1 MVLSLSALLC
11 GFLKG
16 DMTAVSAASLEGCNK
31 AVELVIYLSGSM
43 CLWGGLMKIC
53 EKAGITAVIAHMLSP
68 VTRLLFRDAA
78 HCPEVMNAVTMNLTA
93 NLLGLGNAATPSGI
107 ATVKAMQKLPPAARK
122 KCISMLVVLNTAS
135 IQLIPSTIAAMRLE
149 HGAVS
154 PFDVT
159 PAIIFSS
166 LISVTAGCLMVYA
179 LKFSVL
185 RLFLLPL
192 LAYGISLAAG
202 LDSVAAG
209 VAVIMTGMPAGATA
223 AIFAARYDSD
233 APFAAKTVVLT
244 TLISMI
250 TIPAWCLFIG

>member
-1 MVLSLSALLC
+1 
-11 GFLKG
+11 
-16 DMTAVSAASLEGCNK
+16 MTAVSAASLEGCNK

-53 EKAGITAVIAHMLSP
+53 EKAGITAVIARMLSP

-93 NLLGLGNAATPSGI
+93 PSGI
-107 ATVKAMQKLPPAARK
+107 ATVKAMQKLPPTARK

-179 LKFSVL
+179 LNL
-185 RLFLLPL
+185 RK
-192 LAYGISLAAG
+192 
-202 LDSVAAG
+202 DE
-209 VAVIMTGMPAGATA
+209 
-223 AIFAARYDSD
+223 RHE
-233 APFAAKTVVLT
+233 
-244 TLISMI
+244 
-250 TIPAWCLFIG
+250 CR

>member
-1 MVLSLSALLC
+1 MLIILSVIIVILSLSALLC

-53 EKAGITAVIAHMLSP
+53 EKAGITAVIARMLSP

-107 ATVKAMQKLPPAARK
+107 ATVKAMQKLPPTARK

-166 LISVTAGCLMVYA
+166 LISVTTGCLMVYA
-179 LKFSVL
+179 LNL
-185 RLFLLPL
+185 RKDERHEF
-192 LAYGISLAAG
+192 
-202 LDSVAAG
+202 
-209 VAVIMTGMPAGATA
+209 
-223 AIFAARYDSD
+223 R
-233 APFAAKTVVLT
+233 
-244 TLISMI
+244 
-250 TIPAWCLFIG
+250 

>member
-1 MVLSLSALLC
+1 MLIILSVIIVILSLSALLC

-16 DMTAVSAASLEGCNK
+16 DMTAVSVASLEGCNK

-53 EKAGITAVIAHMLSP
+53 EKAGITAVIARMLSP

-93 NLLGLGNAATPSGI
+93 NLLGLGNAAT

-179 LKFSVL
+179 LNL
-185 RLFLLPL
+185 RKDERHEF
-192 LAYGISLAAG
+192 
-202 LDSVAAG
+202 
-209 VAVIMTGMPAGATA
+209 
-223 AIFAARYDSD
+223 R
-233 APFAAKTVVLT
+233 
-244 TLISMI
+244 
-250 TIPAWCLFIG
+250 

>member
-1 MVLSLSALLC
+1 MLC

-16 DMTAVSAASLEGCNK
+16 DMTDVSAASLEGCNK

-53 EKAGITAVIAHMLSP
+53 EKAGITAVIARMLSP

-107 ATVKAMQKLPPAARK
+107 AAVKAMQKLPPAARK

-135 IQLIPSTIAAMRLE
+135 IQLIPSTIVAMRLE

-179 LKFSVL
+179 LNIRKDERHGS
-185 RLFLLPL
+185 R
-192 LAYGISLAAG
+192 
-202 LDSVAAG
+202 
-209 VAVIMTGMPAGATA
+209 
-223 AIFAARYDSD
+223 
-233 APFAAKTVVLT
+233 
-244 TLISMI
+244 
-250 TIPAWCLFIG
+250 

>member
-1 MVLSLSALLC
+1 MLIILSVIIVILSLSALLC

-16 DMTAVSAASLEGCNK
+16 DMTAVSVASLEGCNK

-53 EKAGITAVIAHMLSP
+53 EKAGITAVIARMLSP

-93 NLLGLGNAATPSGI
+93 NLLGLGNAGI
-107 ATVKAMQKLPPAARK
+107 AAVKAMQKLPPAARK

-135 IQLIPSTIAAMRLE
+135 IQLIPSTISAMRLE

-179 LKFSVL
+179 LNIRKDERHGS
-185 RLFLLPL
+185 R
-192 LAYGISLAAG
+192 
-202 LDSVAAG
+202 
-209 VAVIMTGMPAGATA
+209 
-223 AIFAARYDSD
+223 
-233 APFAAKTVVLT
+233 
-244 TLISMI
+244 
-250 TIPAWCLFIG
+250 

>member
-1 MVLSLSALLC
+1 
-11 GFLKG
+11 
-16 DMTAVSAASLEGCNK
+16 
-31 AVELVIYLSGSM
+31 
-43 CLWGGLMKIC
+43 MKIC
-53 EKAGITAVIAHMLSP
+53 EKAGITAVIARMLSP
-68 VTRLLFRDAA
+68 VTRLLFRDAT

-107 ATVKAMQKLPPAARK
+107 AAVKAMQNLPPAARK

-179 LKFSVL
+179 LNL
-185 RLFLLPL
+185 RKDERHEF
-192 LAYGISLAAG
+192 
-202 LDSVAAG
+202 
-209 VAVIMTGMPAGATA
+209 
-223 AIFAARYDSD
+223 R
-233 APFAAKTVVLT
+233 
-244 TLISMI
+244 
-250 TIPAWCLFIG
+250 

>member
-1 MVLSLSALLC
+1 
-11 GFLKG
+11 
-16 DMTAVSAASLEGCNK
+16 
-31 AVELVIYLSGSM
+31 
-43 CLWGGLMKIC
+43 MKIC
-53 EKAGITAVIAHMLSP
+53 EKAGITAVIARMLSP

-78 HCPEVMNAVTMNLTA
+78 HCPEVTMNLTA

-179 LKFSVL
+179 LNL
-185 RLFLLPL
+185 RKDERHEF
-192 LAYGISLAAG
+192 
-202 LDSVAAG
+202 
-209 VAVIMTGMPAGATA
+209 
-223 AIFAARYDSD
+223 R
-233 APFAAKTVVLT
+233 
-244 TLISMI
+244 
-250 TIPAWCLFIG
+250 

>member
-1 MVLSLSALLC
+1 
-11 GFLKG
+11 
-16 DMTAVSAASLEGCNK
+16 MTDVSAASLEGCNK

-53 EKAGITAVIAHMLSP
+53 EKAGITAVIARMLSP

-107 ATVKAMQKLPPAARK
+107 AAVKAMQKLPPAARK

-149 HGAVS
+149 HGAVL

-179 LKFSVL
+179 LNIRKDERHGS
-185 RLFLLPL
+185 R
-192 LAYGISLAAG
+192 
-202 LDSVAAG
+202 
-209 VAVIMTGMPAGATA
+209 
-223 AIFAARYDSD
+223 
-233 APFAAKTVVLT
+233 
-244 TLISMI
+244 
-250 TIPAWCLFIG
+250 

>member
-1 MVLSLSALLC
+1 MLIILSVIIVILSLSALLC

-16 DMTAVSAASLEGCNK
+16 DMTAVSVASLEGCNK

-53 EKAGITAVIAHMLSP
+53 EKAGITAVIARMLSP
-68 VTRLLFRDAA
+68 VTRLLFRDAT
-78 HCPEVMNAVTMNLTA
+78 HCHEVMNAVTMNLTA
-93 NLLGLGNAATPSGI
+93 NLLGLGNAA
-107 ATVKAMQKLPPAARK
+107 VKAMQKLPPAARK

-179 LKFSVL
+179 LNL
-185 RLFLLPL
+185 RKDERHEF
-192 LAYGISLAAG
+192 
-202 LDSVAAG
+202 
-209 VAVIMTGMPAGATA
+209 
-223 AIFAARYDSD
+223 R
-233 APFAAKTVVLT
+233 
-244 TLISMI
+244 
-250 TIPAWCLFIG
+250 

>member
-1 MVLSLSALLC
+1 
-11 GFLKG
+11 
-16 DMTAVSAASLEGCNK
+16 
-31 AVELVIYLSGSM
+31 
-43 CLWGGLMKIC
+43 MKIC
-53 EKAGITAVIAHMLSP
+53 EKAGITAVIARMLSP

-78 HCPEVMNAVTMNLTA
+78 HCPEVMNAVTM

-135 IQLIPSTIAAMRLE
+135 IQLIPSTIVAMRLE

-179 LKFSVL
+179 LNL
-185 RLFLLPL
+185 RKDERHEF
-192 LAYGISLAAG
+192 
-202 LDSVAAG
+202 
-209 VAVIMTGMPAGATA
+209 
-223 AIFAARYDSD
+223 R
-233 APFAAKTVVLT
+233 
-244 TLISMI
+244 
-250 TIPAWCLFIG
+250 

>member
-1 MVLSLSALLC
+1 
-11 GFLKG
+11 
-16 DMTAVSAASLEGCNK
+16 MTAVSVASLEGCNK

-53 EKAGITAVIAHMLSP
+53 EKAGITAVIARMLSP
-68 VTRLLFRDAA
+68 VTRLLFRDAT

-122 KCISMLVVLNTAS
+122 KCISS

-179 LKFSVL
+179 LNL
-185 RLFLLPL
+185 RKDERHEF
-192 LAYGISLAAG
+192 
-202 LDSVAAG
+202 
-209 VAVIMTGMPAGATA
+209 
-223 AIFAARYDSD
+223 R
-233 APFAAKTVVLT
+233 
-244 TLISMI
+244 
-250 TIPAWCLFIG
+250 

>member
-1 MVLSLSALLC
+1 MLIILSVIIVILSLSALLC

-16 DMTAVSAASLEGCNK
+16 DMTAVSVASLEGCNK

-53 EKAGITAVIAHMLSP
+53 EKAGITAVIARMLSP
-68 VTRLLFRDAA
+68 VTRLLFRDAV

-179 LKFSVL
+179 LNL
-185 RLFLLPL
+185 RKDERHEF
-192 LAYGISLAAG
+192 
-202 LDSVAAG
+202 
-209 VAVIMTGMPAGATA
+209 
-223 AIFAARYDSD
+223 R
-233 APFAAKTVVLT
+233 
-244 TLISMI
+244 
-250 TIPAWCLFIG
+250 

>member
-1 MVLSLSALLC
+1 MLIILSVIIVILSLSALLC

-16 DMTAVSAASLEGCNK
+16 DMTAVSVASLEGCNK

-53 EKAGITAVIAHMLSP
+53 EKAGITAVIARMLSP

-93 NLLGLGNAATPSGI
+93 NLLGLGNAAT
-107 ATVKAMQKLPPAARK
+107 PPAARK

-179 LKFSVL
+179 LNL
-185 RLFLLPL
+185 RKDERHEF
-192 LAYGISLAAG
+192 
-202 LDSVAAG
+202 
-209 VAVIMTGMPAGATA
+209 
-223 AIFAARYDSD
+223 R
-233 APFAAKTVVLT
+233 
-244 TLISMI
+244 
-250 TIPAWCLFIG
+250 

>member
-1 MVLSLSALLC
+1 
-11 GFLKG
+11 
-16 DMTAVSAASLEGCNK
+16 MTAVSVASLEGCNK

-53 EKAGITAVIAHMLSP
+53 EKAGITAVIARMLSP

-78 HCPEVMNAVTMNLTA
+78 HCPEVMNTVTMNLTA

-135 IQLIPSTIAAMRLE
+135 IQLIPSTIE

-179 LKFSVL
+179 LNIRKDERHEF
-185 RLFLLPL
+185 R
-192 LAYGISLAAG
+192 
-202 LDSVAAG
+202 
-209 VAVIMTGMPAGATA
+209 
-223 AIFAARYDSD
+223 
-233 APFAAKTVVLT
+233 
-244 TLISMI
+244 
-250 TIPAWCLFIG
+250 

>member
-1 MVLSLSALLC
+1 VLIILSVIIVILSLSALLC

-16 DMTAVSAASLEGCNK
+16 DMTAVSVASLEGCNK

-43 CLWGGLMKIC
+43 CLLKIC
-53 EKAGITAVIAHMLSP
+53 EKAGITAVIARMLSP

-179 LKFSVL
+179 LNL
-185 RLFLLPL
+185 RKDERHEF
-192 LAYGISLAAG
+192 
-202 LDSVAAG
+202 
-209 VAVIMTGMPAGATA
+209 
-223 AIFAARYDSD
+223 R
-233 APFAAKTVVLT
+233 
-244 TLISMI
+244 
-250 TIPAWCLFIG
+250 

>member
-1 MVLSLSALLC
+1 MLIILSVIIVILSLSALLC

-16 DMTAVSAASLEGCNK
+16 DMTAVSVASLEGCNK

-53 EKAGITAVIAHMLSP
+53 EKAARMLSP

-179 LKFSVL
+179 LNL
-185 RLFLLPL
+185 RKDERHEF
-192 LAYGISLAAG
+192 
-202 LDSVAAG
+202 
-209 VAVIMTGMPAGATA
+209 
-223 AIFAARYDSD
+223 R
-233 APFAAKTVVLT
+233 
-244 TLISMI
+244 
-250 TIPAWCLFIG
+250 

>member
-1 MVLSLSALLC
+1 
-11 GFLKG
+11 
-16 DMTAVSAASLEGCNK
+16 MTDVSAASLEGCNK

-53 EKAGITAVIAHMLSP
+53 EKAGITAVIARMLSP

-78 HCPEVMNAVTMNLTA
+78 HCPDVMNAVTMNLTA

-107 ATVKAMQKLPPAARK
+107 AAVKAMQKLPSAARK
-122 KCISMLVVLNTAS
+122 KCIS
-135 IQLIPSTIAAMRLE
+135 IQLIPSTLAAMRLE

-179 LKFSVL
+179 LNIRKDERHGS
-185 RLFLLPL
+185 R
-192 LAYGISLAAG
+192 
-202 LDSVAAG
+202 
-209 VAVIMTGMPAGATA
+209 
-223 AIFAARYDSD
+223 
-233 APFAAKTVVLT
+233 
-244 TLISMI
+244 
-250 TIPAWCLFIG
+250 